1 MKDDDQAW
9 QRRHAIHVVSQLPDD
24 PQDALAVLRFAVE
37 VVERFLVAP
46 QVALARPLSFV
57 AAARSRSL
65 SETGS
70 PPSSPS

>member
-1 MKDDDQAW
+1 MKEEQAW

-24 PQDALAVLRFAVE
+24 PEDALAVLRFAIE

-46 QVALARPLSFV
+46 QEPLARPLSLV
-57 AAARSRSL
+57 CARRSLSL
-65 SETGS
+65 SETGK